1 MKKTAISI
9 SAIALSGALLIP
21 ALVPGAS
28 GVEGDQVPGSQVLQ
42 ISPVHRELSVPKGTS
57 TSEEVTITNKS
68 PAPQTLR
75 VSFQNMIANGG
86 NTDDISATDEITPF
100 DLKQWARFSINDFI
114 LAPQESRKVT
124 VTITVPPNAE
134 PGGHFGFLR
143 FSPADRTNAQS
154 VAISGSV
161 ATMYL
166 VRVPGPA
173 SETGDISDFYLTR
186 DDGRKVSGLLL
197 GTDMKAISKLQNT
210 GNVHYVGS
218 PTVTAF
224 NQFGKQVFQNQTRSS
239 NIFPQAYRKYES
251 SWDKISTGYY
261 KVKVKNTF
269 PGSGE
274 KEKTLSVLVV
284 TPRAATFAAIIL
296 VLFLIIIVLARRSR
310 GNVRV

>member
-1 MKKTAISI
+1 MKKTALFMSTAVLCG
-9 SAIALSGALLIP
+9 SL
-21 ALVPGAS
+21 LVPFAFAA
-28 GVEGDQVPGSQVLQ
+28 EGDPVAGSQVLQ
-42 ISPVHRELSVPKGTS
+42 ISPVHRELNVPKGTS
-57 TSEEVTITNKS
+57 VSEEVTITNKS
-68 PAPQTLR
+68 PSPQTLR

-86 NTDDISATDEITPF
+86 NTDDISATDEITPY
-100 DLKQWARFSINDFI
+100 DLKQWAKFSINDFI
-114 LAPQESRKVT
+114 LAPQESRTVT

-143 FSPADRTNAQS
+143 FSPADRTNAQQ

-173 SETGDISDFYLTR
+173 NETGDISEFYLTR
-186 DDGRKVSGLLL
+186 DDGRKVSGVLL
-197 GTDMKAISKLQNT
+197 GTDLKAITKLQNT
-210 GNVHYVGS
+210 GNVHYAGS

-224 NQFGKQVFQNQTRSS
+224 NQFGNQVFQNQTRSS
-239 NIFPQAYRKYES
+239 NVFPQAYRKYES
-251 SWDKISTGYY
+251 SWDKVSTGYY

-284 TPRAATFAAIIL
+284 TPRAAALIAVL
-296 VLFLIIIVLARRSR
+296 VVLLSIIIVLARRSR